1 MEFPFITDILNFFQ
15 SVWDW
20 VYVGIYEFT
29 KSAFVLLTKYC
40 IQAYLSG
47 MIFVAEVGYEVF
59 TELMKD
65 VGVTQYVQSNYAS
78 LDVKLRSALSFFGI
92 PEAVNMI
99 VSAIG
104 TRFSMRFIPLIGG

>member
-15 SVWDW
+15 AIWDW
-20 VYVGIYEFT
+20 VYVGIYDFV
-29 KSAFVLLTKYC
+29 KSAFVLLTKYG
-40 IQAYLSG
+40 IQAYFASML
-47 MIFVAEVGYEVF
+47 FAADVGFEVF
-59 TELMKD
+59 SELMQD
-65 VGVTQYVQSNYAS
+65 IGVSQYVQSSYAS

-104 TRFSMRFIPLIGG
+104 TRFAMRFIPFIGG

>member
-1 MEFPFITDILNFFQ
+1 MDAFITDILNFFQ
-15 SVWDW
+15 AVWDW
-20 VYVGIYEFT
+20 FYVGIYEFT

-40 IQAYLSG
+40 IQAYFAA
-47 MIFVAEVGYEVF
+47 MVFAAEVGYEVF
-59 TELMKD
+59 SDLMKD
-65 VGVTQYVQSNYAS
+65 VGVSQYVQSSYAS

-104 TRFSMRFIPLIGG
+104 TRFAMRFIPLIGG